1 MANDR
6 ETTRTI
12 HRAEGV
18 VVPPRGEQPIG
29 VQRRDRVGGAWP
41 RQGGVLGV
49 LATVLALVAVAVA
62 GLASVAYERFYEA
75 LGVDARD
82 LGLDIGV
89 IVRHAAGFI
98 VAVALLLTL
107 ALMLVRGVADG
118 LRWRLQASGQ
128 GWTLH
133 SRDFAVLL
141 GLYLAAGLLLAYAGY
156 ALTDRVLTYSTEA
169 TSAARS
175 GYAVRPLQVL
185 GLPLVATHAEPV
197 AVLPVARA
205 RNVPG
210 IWDLHDH
217 QLLYLGQG
225 RGGGVLYD
233 ATGRRAVYAPMNELV
248 MYVSNCAAKAP
259 VPACKAGLT

>member
-1 MANDR
+1 MADDR

-18 VVPPRGEQPIG
+18 VLPPRTEQPVG
-29 VQRRDRVGGAWP
+29 VRRRDRVAGAGP
-41 RQGGVLGV
+41 RQVGVLGV

-62 GLASVAYERFYEA
+62 GLASVAYERFYQA
-75 LGVDARD
+75 LGVDAND
-82 LGLDIGV
+82 VGLDVGG
-89 IVRHAAGFI
+89 IVRHAGGFI

-107 ALMLVRGVADG
+107 TLMLVRGVADG
-118 LRWRLQASGQ
+118 LRWRLQVSGQ
-128 GWTLH
+128 GRTLH

-141 GLYLAAGLLLAYAGY
+141 GLYLAASLLLAYAGY

-169 TSAARS
+169 ASAARS
-175 GYAVRPLQVL
+175 GYAIRPLQVL

-197 AVLPVARA
+197 AVLPIDKA
-205 RNVPG
+205 RNAPG

-233 ATGRRAVYAPMNELV
+233 ATGRRTVFAPMNELV

-259 VPACKAGLT
+259 APACKAPLT

>member
-1 MANDR
+1 MADGR

-18 VVPPRGEQPIG
+18 VLPPRTEQPAG
-29 VQRRDRVGGAWP
+29 ARQRDRVGGAGP
-41 RQGGVLGV
+41 RPGGVLGL
-49 LATVLALVAVAVA
+49 LASVLALVAVAVA

-75 LGVDARD
+75 LGVDAKD
-82 LGLDIGV
+82 LGLDVGA
-89 IVRHAAGFI
+89 IVRHAGGFI
-98 VAVALLLTL
+98 VAVTLLLAL
-107 ALMLVRGVADG
+107 ILMLVRWVADG
-118 LRWRLQASGQ
+118 LRWRLQVSGQ
-128 GWTLH
+128 GRTLH
-133 SRDFAVLL
+133 NRDFAVLL

-156 ALTDRVLTYSTEA
+156 AVTDRVVTYSTDA
-169 TSAARS
+169 ASAARS

-197 AVLPVARA
+197 VVLPVERA
-205 RNVPG
+205 RTVPG

-233 ATGRRAVYAPMNELV
+233 ATGRRAVFAPTNELV

-259 VPACKAGLT
+259 APACKAPLS